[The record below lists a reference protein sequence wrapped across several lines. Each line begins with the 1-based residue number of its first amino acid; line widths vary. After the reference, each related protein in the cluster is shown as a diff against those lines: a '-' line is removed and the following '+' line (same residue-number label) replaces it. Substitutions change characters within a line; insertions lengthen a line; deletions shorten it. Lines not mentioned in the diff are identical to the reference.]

1 MKRFIIITIFT
12 ILLFDIN
19 AQTKEFSIG
28 LGFSSTLPFQQT
40 IGHGLGYSITPFL
53 NAKYSRHEI
62 LLGPD
67 LYFIGS
73 SFNKESYPLIIGGQ
87 GEYRYHFLKKNK
99 KHNFFL
105 NTTIQYVQ
113 YQNTCLFAK
122 PYNYVDLSVCFD
134 YGGELLKQ
142 KSLINTYGLGVQ
154 CNFLKRFYAYSIIGL
169 GFNYSQLNELDGRQ
183 FGDGN
188 RINFIGTFR
197 LGLSFSL
204 FKSSKADT

>member
-1 MKRFIIITIFT
+1 MKRFIILTIFT
-12 ILLFDIN
+12 LQLFDIK

-28 LGFSSTLPFQQT
+28 LGCSLTLPFQQT
-40 IGHGLGYSITPFL
+40 IGQSLGYSTTPFL
-53 NAKYSRHEI
+53 NVKYSRHEI

-67 LYFIGS
+67 LYFMGP
-73 SFNKESYPLIIGGQ
+73 SFDKEIYPLIIGGQ

-99 KHNFFL
+99 KHNFFF
-105 NTTIQYVQ
+105 NTTVQYVQ

-134 YGGELLKQ
+134 YRGELLKQ
-142 KSLINTYGLGVQ
+142 KSLINNYGLGVE

-169 GFNYSQLNELDGRQ
+169 GFNYSQLNELDGRP

-188 RINFIGTFR
+188 KINFIGTFR